1 LGEVGLV
8 KETTTKSHKARAHQT
23 VTPEFKFKTGSKTI
37 HITTTEQRL
46 SAHAGQSSFWGFVH
60 LRKVRALLA
69 QALPHRP
76 TSPNA
81 LPPVEIALGLIAG
94 ILAGADKLTRV
105 AWLRG
110 DPVLPE
116 VMDVER
122 LPSQSTLSRFLA
134 VFHAASSLGCFRQLW
149 RWAMERLPGR
159 KDGYTV
165 DFDTTGLL
173 HEDGHQEGVHL
184 GHTRVGIKPCL
195 QPMLAVLSEAKLCA
209 QFWLRAGHAHCSNNL
224 LAFTQE
230 FLANLP
236 RHLRVRLIRADSGFF
251 YDPWLSLLESRRLHY
266 IVVAD
271 LSVRIKSLLRKTTQ
285 WLPTAVPGLE
295 VAEVAYHSPYAARV
309 RRLILI
315 RRQVAVESRGGGK
328 QLFDLPGYKYQA
340 LMTNLPPSVGALQ
353 VWFDY
358 NGRAGIEN
366 VIKELRHGFG
376 LAGFCCQKFFASE
389 AVLSFAV
396 FTYNLTTLFA
406 RHLGWLEKMTIGTL
420 RYRLF
425 SCAGLLSYGQG
436 RTTIKL
442 AIPKPHR
449 RWWAD
454 VWEKLLSPFPNC
466 NAVEQCP

>member
-1 LGEVGLV
+1 
-8 KETTTKSHKARAHQT
+8 
-23 VTPEFKFKTGSKTI
+23 
-37 HITTTEQRL
+37 
-46 SAHAGQSSFWGFVH
+46 
-60 LRKVRALLA
+60 
-69 QALPHRP
+69 
-76 TSPNA
+76 
-81 LPPVEIALGLIAG
+81 
-94 ILAGADKLTRV
+94 
-105 AWLRG
+105 
-110 DPVLPE
+110 
-116 VMDVER
+116 
-122 LPSQSTLSRFLA
+122 
-134 VFHAASSLGCFRQLW
+134 
-149 RWAMERLPGR
+149 
-159 KDGYTV
+159 
-165 DFDTTGLL
+165 
-173 HEDGHQEGVHL
+173 
-184 GHTRVGIKPCL
+184 
-195 QPMLAVLSEAKLCA
+195 MLAVLAEAKLCA

-236 RHLRVRLIRADSGFF
+236 RHLRVRLIRADSGFY
-251 YDPWLSLLESRRLHY
+251 YDPWLCLLESRHLHY

-295 VAEVAYHSPYAARV
+295 VSEVPYESQYASRV

-315 RRQVAVESRGGGK
+315 RRKVAVESRGGGK

-340 LMTNLPPSVGALQ
+340 LLTNLPPRVGPLQ

-389 AVLSFAV
+389 AALSLAV

-406 RHLGWLEKMTIGTL
+406 RHLGWLEKVTIGTL

-425 SCAGLLSYGQG
+425 SCAGLISYGQG

-442 AIPKPHR
+442 AIPKSHR
-449 RWWAD
+449 PWWANL
-454 VWEKLLSPFPNC
+454 WEKLLCPFPNC
-466 NAVEQCP
+466 HAVEQRP